1 MLHLRFLNHNNTN
14 PVAVARGGGG
24 GTAEPMQRQ
33 SVILGTLGNHHGPR
47 ATTAVILHYNMGVV
61 PARTL
66 YIFKRRSTI
75 QDIVV
80 NI

>member
-14 PVAVARGGGG
+14 TVVAGEEGGYCR
-24 GTAEPMQRQ
+24 TDEAAVRR
-33 SVILGTLGNHHGPR
+33 SRNTRKSPR

-61 PARTL
+61 PVPTL
-66 YIFKRRSTI
+66 YFKRRSTI
-75 QDIVV
+75 QDVVV